1 MPVLECDMEQTL
13 ADSIDEELWFGIDDS
28 EAADQAAA
36 ESLAASVARITGLK
50 PFPDVARQLMVVL
63 DSSDWDIRKVAQLM
77 SSDPSL
83 AGLVL
88 RVANSTFY
96 GGGRKSGD
104 IREAVMKI
112 GGAKLRELVIG
123 IATLNLLGGRGRKAR
138 LVRDHCA
145 ATAALAKIIAG
156 VVGEVPGDL
165 FLAGLLHD
173 AGKILLMDS
182 GDFDYKNDPTSH
194 DENPCSE
201 NLPPR
206 EREALGF
213 DHAVLGGHVL
223 RAWGIPEPVPRLVAW
238 HHQPVRAWEEGG
250 QVAQQLAI
258 LRLADRLSST
268 LDEPWDHAMLA
279 DTTDAQWAG
288 VERATLQRMDRM
300 LRAASEEALSI
311 FHV

>member
-1 MPVLECDMEQTL
+1 MDTTL
-13 ADSIDEELWFGIDDS
+13 TDSIDEALWFGTDDS

-50 PFPDVARQLMVVL
+50 PFPDVARQLMTIL
-63 DSSDWDIRKVAQLM
+63 DSPDWDIRKVSQLM

-96 GGGRKSGD
+96 GGGRKSAD

-112 GGAKLRELVIG
+112 GGARLRELIIG

-138 LVRDHCA
+138 KVRDHCA
-145 ATAALAKIIAG
+145 VTAALAKILAG
-156 VVGEVPGDL
+156 VTGEVPGDL

-182 GDFDYKNDPTSH
+182 GDYDYKSDARSH
-194 DENPCSE
+194 DDNPCSE
-201 NLPPR
+201 SLPAR

-223 RAWGIPEPVPRLVAW
+223 KAWGIPDPVPRLVAW

-250 QVAQQLAI
+250 QVARQLGL
-258 LRLADRLSST
+258 LRLADVLSAT
-268 LDEPWDHAMLA
+268 LEQPWDHDLLA

-288 VERATLQRMDRM
+288 LDASTLRRVDRM
-300 LRAASEEALSI
+300 LRNASEEALSI
-311 FHV
+311 FTV